1 MDQQKRTIFLVHN
14 TARENAARMC
24 HQAPGDWV
32 AVFKPKTRSLEQNAK
47 LHAMLT
53 DISDQAI
60 YMGKKRSVEFWKGLF
75 VSGYQIATGKS
86 PEIVPGL
93 EGEFINIRLSTAS
106 MGIRMVAELIEYI
119 SAWAAMNEVRFKDDR
134 AVY

>member
-1 MDQQKRTIFLVHN
+1 MGNKERTFFFVHD

-24 HQAPGDWV
+24 HQAPGDWM
-32 AVFKPKTRSLEQNAK
+32 AVFKPTTRTLMQNAK

-53 DISDQAI
+53 DISGQAV

-75 VSGYQIATGKS
+75 VSGYQIATGKN

-93 EGEFINIRLSTAS
+93 EGSSST
-106 MGIRMVAELIEYI
+106 
-119 SAWAAMNEVRFKDDR
+119 SA
-134 AVY
+134 

>member
-75 VSGYQIATGKS
+75 VSGYQIATGKEPRDCAGAGRGVHQHP
-86 PEIVPGL
+86 PEHCEHGHSDGCRVD
-93 EGEFINIRLSTAS
+93 RVH
-106 MGIRMVAELIEYI
+106 IRMGRDE
-119 SAWAAMNEVRFKDDR
+119 
-134 AVY
+134 

>member
-1 MDQQKRTIFLVHN
+1 MGNKERTFFFVHD

-24 HQAPGDWV
+24 HQAPGDWM
-32 AVFKPKTRSLEQNAK
+32 AVFKPTTRTLMQNAK

-75 VSGYQIATGKS
+75 
-86 PEIVPGL
+86 
-93 EGEFINIRLSTAS
+93 
-106 MGIRMVAELIEYI
+106 ELIEYI
-119 SAWAAMNEVRFKDDR
+119 SAWAAMNEIRFKDDR